1 MIFFELFI
9 RYLLRIYSTFNLKHL
24 QWVYK
29 YQMHY
34 TPIWNRLIRTNIL
47 LCWTYSA
54 QLSYTRNSIEK
65 WQLIDLILAGNPGC
79 SLKYYVS
86 KINRSMTNEVGLY
99 TLSST
104 RDIKNKNDSIFCG
117 FALTLTYPWPDKKYQ
132 EFFLLYFR
140 NFGVIHRLDVLMGCL
155 SLFFTATDDIWL
167 LRILWWMLTN
177 FPSKD
182 FYL

>member
-1 MIFFELFI
+1 
-9 RYLLRIYSTFNLKHL
+9 
-24 QWVYK
+24 
-29 YQMHY
+29 MHY
-34 TPIWNRLIRTNIL
+34 TPIWNRLRSIRANIL
-47 LCWTYSA
+47 LCWGYIA

-86 KINRSMTNEVGLY
+86 KIIRTMTNEVSLY

-132 EFFLLYFR
+132 EFFFTKFQEFWGNSSLGRFDGLS
-140 NFGVIHRLDVLMGCL
+140 VIIFYGYRRYLIIANIMMNAYKFSIKGFLFIIFILTRLIEYH
-155 SLFFTATDDIWL
+155 A
-167 LRILWWMLTN
+167 
-177 FPSKD
+177 
-182 FYL
+182 

>member
-1 MIFFELFI
+1 
-9 RYLLRIYSTFNLKHL
+9 
-24 QWVYK
+24 
-29 YQMHY
+29 MHY
-34 TPIWNRLIRTNIL
+34 TPIWYRLIRTNIL

-86 KINRSMTNEVGLY
+86 KINRTMTNEVGLY

-117 FALTLTYPWPDKKYQ
+117 FALTLTYPWPDKKYLEVLTKFQ
-132 EFFLLYFR
+132 ECLGNSSLGRFDGLSVIIFYGYRRYLIIANIMMNAYKFSIKGFLFLIFLLTHLIEY
-140 NFGVIHRLDVLMGCL
+140 H
-155 SLFFTATDDIWL
+155 A
-167 LRILWWMLTN
+167 
-177 FPSKD
+177 
-182 FYL
+182 

>member
-1 MIFFELFI
+1 
-9 RYLLRIYSTFNLKHL
+9 
-24 QWVYK
+24 
-29 YQMHY
+29 MHY

-132 EFFLLYFR
+132 EFFLLNFR

-182 FYL
+182 FYIYNIYTYTLDWVPCLGGKQ